1 MAFFDGER
9 SKGSETFWERKVKDA
24 PKSPIL
30 RQAQEGLKKIQKNIM
45 KLSELIIFEDD
56 DFVAM
61 NKPSGLLSIPDR
73 EGKEVSLK
81 SLLQEKYGQ
90 IFTVHR
96 LDKDTSGL
104 IVFAKNEI
112 AHRHLSMQFATKGS
126 FGEERQTEKIYAGLV
141 LGLPTNQTGTIN
153 LPIAENTVTK
163 GTMLINRRGK
173 ESITDYEVIES
184 FGSYSWMQVRIHTGR
199 THQIRVHMKDMG
211 HPIVCDELYGD
222 GKPLLLS
229 SLKSKFKL
237 SKNELEERP
246 ILNRLALHAFKLSFT
261 KPNAEKIT
269 LQADLHKDLK
279 ASLQQ
284 LSKWKKVK
292 SK

>member
-1 MAFFDGER
+1 
-9 SKGSETFWERKVKDA
+9 
-24 PKSPIL
+24 
-30 RQAQEGLKKIQKNIM
+30 M
-45 KLSELIIFEDD
+45 KLAELIIFEDD
-56 DFVAM
+56 DFIAL

-73 EGKEVSLK
+73 EGKELSLK

-104 IVFAKNEI
+104 IVFAKNET
-112 AHRHLSMQFATKGS
+112 AHRDLSMQF
-126 FGEERQTEKIYAGLV
+126 EERQTEKIYVGLV
-141 LGLPTNQTGTIN
+141 LGSPANQSGTIN
-153 LPIAENTVTK
+153 LPIAENMVTK
-163 GTMLINRRGK
+163 GTMIINRRGK
-173 ESITDYEVIES
+173 ESITDYEVLDN
-184 FGSYSWMQVRIHTGR
+184 FGSYSWMQFRIHTGR

-222 GKPLLLS
+222 GKALLLS

-246 ILNRLALHAFKLSFT
+246 ILNRLALHASKLSFT
-261 KPNAEKIT
+261 QSNGEKIT

-284 LSKWKKVK
+284 LTKWKKGK
-292 SK
+292 QKM